1 MPIPNQM
8 YQPYNQQVIG
18 YGQNYN
24 GYVPYPYQQQQRLD
38 PVQQYQQPAQQMFSQ
53 QAFQQ
58 PQPALNG
65 RIVAA
70 VENITAN
77 DVPMDGSVAI
87 FPKQDMSEIYAKSWN
102 ADGTI
107 RTVVYKPYTATQPE
121 VTNSMTDMSK
131 LKIGLSDEST
141 AAFMQRFD
149 ELDKKIDDLMPKSTP
164 KKVGLK
170 REAENE

>member
-8 YQPYNQQVIG
+8 YQPYNQTTAT

-24 GYVPYPYQQQQRLD
+24 NYMPYQYQQRFE
-38 PVQQYQQPAQQMFSQ
+38 PVQQYQQPAQQMFNQ
-53 QAFQQ
+53 QPFQQ

-65 RIVAA
+65 RVVAA

-107 RTVVYKPYTATQPE
+107 KTVVYKPYTATQPE
-121 VTNSMTDMSK
+121 VTNTMTDMSK
-131 LKIGLSDEST
+131 LKIGLSDEYT
-141 AAFMQRFD
+141 AAFMERFD
-149 ELDKKIDDLMPKSTP
+149 ALDRKIDDLIPKPAPKRSTL
-164 KKVGLK
+164 KK
-170 REAENE
+170 EADIE